1 MADSK
6 GNKLTL
12 YVDVISPFGY
22 MAYWLTRVCHSHFY
36 YMCLLF
42 IRRNERRNE
51 EEEEH
56 HSPSPIPIPIPIPY
70 HSLTTT
76 CLSLFFQKNPALP
89 SIHLHP
95 NNLHPHPPR
104 RPHVPN
110 QKLSS
115 FNNHQQTRMD
125 RNRTSPDL
133 QIFANSHDADF
144 SGKIPCAHDECA
156 TLVVLFVLTTTRTTK

>member
-6 GNKLTL
+6 GKRLTL

-42 IRRNERRNE
+42 IRRNEE
-51 EEEEH
+51 EKH
-56 HSPSPIPIPIPIPY
+56 TPLSNPHSHPHPFTYQSIHPHQTNHPIFL
-70 HSLTTT
+70 SFFLT
-76 CLSLFFQKNPALP
+76 KPNPALP

-144 SGKIPCAHDECA
+144 SRKIPCAYD
-156 TLVVLFVLTTTRTTK
+156 

>member
-1 MADSK
+1 MSFSFLLHVFIVYQKKRRRRRTPLPLSK
-6 GNKLTL
+6 FP
-12 YVDVISPFGY
+12 SPFP
-22 MAYWLTRVCHSHFY
+22 
-36 YMCLLF
+36 
-42 IRRNERRNE
+42 
-51 EEEEH
+51 
-56 HSPSPIPIPIPIPY
+56 SPSPSPSLYLPTYLPIHPHQTNHPI
-70 HSLTTT
+70 S
-76 CLSLFFQKNPALP
+76 FFFKQNPELP

-144 SGKIPCAHDECA
+144 SGKIPCAHDKCA
-156 TLVVLFVLTTTRTTK
+156 TLVVFSLSKTTRRTK